1 MFTQA
6 DVDYNGPEILK
17 FTDEDGKL
25 FIREF
30 KKTAIGQTLVK
41 EGRYSPANM
50 QLIADDVQ
58 AGDEDAVITFN
69 DFVTSAQELY
79 RVGDLEKFVAPAEP
93 EVERDVKGRVLS
105 SKAKQW
111 KRWQEFCNDSA
122 TKMETITALRKS
134 NPAFAEFYRDQQGQ
148 EFRVDDPMAA
158 INIALNQKKPRV
170 YTPDPAVLEYAKR
183 YRITP
188 SQVLRNEMS
197 PAINPLGAAEA
208 TRLFEAAISAGL
220 I

>member
-17 FTDEDGKL
+17 FTDEDAKL

-30 KKTAIGQTLVK
+30 KKTNVGQTLIR

-58 AGDEDAVITFN
+58 AGDEDADITFN

-79 RVGDLEKFVAPAEP
+79 RVGDLEKVVAPVEP
-93 EVERDVKGRVLS
+93 EVERDVKGRPLS
-105 SKAKQW
+105 PKAKQW
-111 KRWQEFCNDSA
+111 KRWQEWCNDPS
-122 TKMETITALRKS
+122 TKMETVHALRKS
-134 NPAFAEFYRDQQGQ
+134 NAAFAEFYRDQQGQ
-148 EFRVDDPMAA
+148 EFRVDDPMAT
-158 INIALNQKKPRV
+158 INIALNHKKPQV
-170 YTPDPAVLEYAKR
+170 YTPATDVLEYAKR
-183 YRITP
+183 YRTTR
-188 SQVLRNEMS
+188 SEVLKAEMN
-197 PAINPLGAAEA
+197 PATNPLGAAEA
-208 TRLFEAAISAGL
+208 KRLFEASCAAGL